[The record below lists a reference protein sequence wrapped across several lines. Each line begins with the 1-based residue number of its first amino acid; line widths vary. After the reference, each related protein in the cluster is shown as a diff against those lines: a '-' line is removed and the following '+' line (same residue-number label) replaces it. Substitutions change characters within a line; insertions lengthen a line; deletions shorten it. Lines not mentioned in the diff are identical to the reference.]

1 MYVQSDTLLLPD
13 VFENFRNMC
22 LGIYELDPASFL
34 TVPGLTWQAALKK
47 AKLKLHLLSDIDML
61 LMVEKGIRRGKC
73 DAINQY
79 VLQVQTANT

>member
-1 MYVQSDTLLLPD
+1 
-13 VFENFRNMC
+13 MC

-34 TVPGLTWQAALKK
+34 TAPVLTWQAALKK

-61 LMVEKGIRRGKC
+61 LMVEKGISGGTC

-79 VLQVQTANT
+79 VLQIQTANT